1 MSNNNDNPLDA
12 LISSDQALQPD
23 DFDTLDDILDDMRT
37 RAPETPQWE
46 FCEGFMAALICGRR
60 PMAPSEYLPVLL
72 DTGDDG
78 EGKFADDAQFELFF
92 KLWSQRWKEIEE
104 SLDSDVQ
111 DLEDE
116 RAFYP
121 QVMDVRGVMA
131 SLSPEERAL
140 AMRDNPGEDVPAFGQ
155 VWALGFMF
163 AVEAWPEDWV
173 APAKDKEAVK
183 WLNQALSALVALT
196 EDDTGPVEV
205 SVLETEDGK
214 EGPPSMSKAR
224 LEAFGE
230 AIWAVYDLREMWQSI
245 GPRVETV
252 RKEATP
258 GRNDLCYCGSGRK
271 YKKCHGAN

>member
-1 MSNNNDNPLDA
+1 MPNNSNTPSDDGASAA
-12 LISSDQALQPD
+12 LTPD
-23 DFDTLDDILDDMRT
+23 DFDTLDDILDELRT
-37 RAPETPQWE
+37 RNAETPQWE

-60 PMAPSEYLPVLL
+60 IVTPEEYLPVLL

-92 KLWSQRWKEIEE
+92 KLWSRRWKEITAALDADVE
-104 SLDSDVQ
+104 S
-111 DLEDE
+111 LEDE

-131 SLSPEERAL
+131 SLSVEERAT

-163 AVEAWPEDWV
+163 AVEAWPDDWV
-173 APAKDKEAVK
+173 APPKDKDAIK
-183 WLNQALSALVALT
+183 WLNDALGAMVALT

-205 SVLETEDGK
+205 SVLEQEDGK

-230 AIWAVYDLREMWQSI
+230 AVWAVYDLREMWQSI
-245 GPRVETV
+245 GPRVEQVFKTA
-252 RKEATP
+252 EP
-258 GRNDLCYCGSGRK
+258 GRNDLCHCGSGRK
-271 YKKCHGAN
+271 YKKCHGMN

>member
-1 MSNNNDNPLDA
+1 MSNSSNTPSDDGATAA
-12 LISSDQALQPD
+12 LSPD
-23 DFDTLDDILDDMRT
+23 DFDTLDDILDELRT
-37 RAPETPQWE
+37 RNSETPQWE

-60 PMAPSEYLPVLL
+60 IVTPDEYLPVLL
-72 DTGDDG
+72 DTGEDG

-92 KLWSQRWKEIEE
+92 KLWSRRWKEITA
-104 SLDSDVQ
+104 SLDADV
-111 DLEDE
+111 DSLEDD

-131 SLSPEERAL
+131 SLSEEERAT

-163 AVEAWPEDWV
+163 AVEAWPDDWV
-173 APAKDKEAVK
+173 APAKDKDAIK
-183 WLNQALSALVALT
+183 WLNDALGAMVALT

-205 SVLETEDGK
+205 SVLEQEDGK

-230 AIWAVYDLREMWQSI
+230 AVWAVYDLREMWQSI
-245 GPRVETV
+245 GPRVEQVFKTA
-252 RKEATP
+252 EP
-258 GRNDLCYCGSGRK
+258 GRNDLCHCGSGRK
-271 YKKCHGAN
+271 YKKCHGMN

>member
-1 MSNNNDNPLDA
+1 MSNNPDNPLDS
-12 LISSDQALQPD
+12 LISSDQILQPE
-23 DFDTLDDILDDMRT
+23 DFDTLDDILDDLRT
-37 RAPETPQWE
+37 RASETPQWE

-60 PMAPSEYLPVLL
+60 PVAPSEYLPVLL
-72 DTGDDG
+72 DTGEDG
-78 EGKFADDAQFELFF
+78 EGKFTDDAQYALFF
-92 KLWSQRWKEIEE
+92 KLWSQRWKELEE
-104 SLDSDVQ
+104 SLDADVQ

-131 SLSPEERAL
+131 SLSEEERAL

-173 APAKDKEAVK
+173 APAKDKEAIK
-183 WLNQALSALVALT
+183 WLNQALSAIVALT

-245 GPRVETV
+245 GPRVEQV
-252 RKEATP
+252 RKAAEP

-271 YKKCHGAN
+271 YKKCHGLN

>member
-1 MSNNNDNPLDA
+1 MPNSSNTPSDDGASAA
-12 LISSDQALQPD
+12 LSPD
-23 DFDTLDDILDDMRT
+23 DFDTLDDILDELRT
-37 RAPETPQWE
+37 RNSETPQWE

-60 PMAPSEYLPVLL
+60 IVTPSEYLPVLL
-72 DTGDDG
+72 DTGEDG

-92 KLWSQRWKEIEE
+92 KLWSRRWKEITASLDADVE
-104 SLDSDVQ
+104 SL
-111 DLEDE
+111 EDD

-131 SLSPEERAL
+131 SLSEEERAT

-163 AVEAWPEDWV
+163 AVEAWPDDWV
-173 APAKDKEAVK
+173 APPKDKDAVK
-183 WLNQALSALVALT
+183 WLNDALGAMVALT

-205 SVLETEDGK
+205 SVLEQEDGK

-230 AIWAVYDLREMWQSI
+230 AVWAVYDLREMWQSI
-245 GPRVETV
+245 GPRVEQVFKTA
-252 RKEATP
+252 EP
-258 GRNDLCYCGSGRK
+258 GRNDLCHCGSGRK
-271 YKKCHGAN
+271 YKKCHGMN

>member
-1 MSNNNDNPLDA
+1 MSNNPDNPLDA
-12 LISSDQALQPD
+12 LISSDQALQPE
-23 DFDTLDDILDDMRT
+23 DFDTLDDILDDLRT
-37 RAPETPQWE
+37 RASETPQWE

-60 PMAPSEYLPVLL
+60 PVAPSEYLPVLL
-72 DTGDDG
+72 DTGEDG
-78 EGKFADDAQFELFF
+78 EGKFADDAQYALFF
-92 KLWSQRWKEIEE
+92 KLWSQRWKELEE
-104 SLDSDVQ
+104 SLDADVQ

-121 QVMDVRGVMA
+121 QVMDIRGVMA
-131 SLSPEERAL
+131 SLSEEERAL

-183 WLNQALSALVALT
+183 WLNQALSAIVALT

-245 GPRVETV
+245 GPRVEQV
-252 RKEATP
+252 RKTAEP
-258 GRNDLCYCGSGRK
+258 GRNDLSYCGSGRK
-271 YKKCHGAN
+271 YKKCHGLN

>member
-1 MSNNNDNPLDA
+1 MP
-12 LISSDQALQPD
+12 ISSNTPSDDGASAALTPD
-23 DFDTLDDILDDMRT
+23 DFDTLDDILDELRT
-37 RAPETPQWE
+37 RNSETPQWE

-60 PMAPSEYLPVLL
+60 IVTPDEYLPVLL
-72 DTGDDG
+72 DTGEDG

-92 KLWSQRWKEIEE
+92 KLWSRRWKGITASLDADVE
-104 SLDSDVQ
+104 SL
-111 DLEDE
+111 EDD

-131 SLSPEERAL
+131 SLSEEERAT

-163 AVEAWPEDWV
+163 AVEAWPDDWV
-173 APAKDKEAVK
+173 APHKDKDAIK
-183 WLNQALSALVALT
+183 WLNDALGAMVALT

-205 SVLETEDGK
+205 SVLEQEDGK

-230 AIWAVYDLREMWQSI
+230 AVWAVYDLREMWQSI
-245 GPRVETV
+245 GPRVEQVFKTA
-252 RKEATP
+252 EP
-258 GRNDLCYCGSGRK
+258 GRNDLCHCGSGRK
-271 YKKCHGAN
+271 YKKCHGMN

>member
-1 MSNNNDNPLDA
+1 MPNSSNTPSDDGASAA
-12 LISSDQALQPD
+12 LTPD
-23 DFDTLDDILDDMRT
+23 DFDTLDDILDELRT
-37 RAPETPQWE
+37 RNSETPQWE

-60 PMAPSEYLPVLL
+60 IVTPDEYLPVLL
-72 DTGDDG
+72 DTGEDG

-92 KLWSQRWKEIEE
+92 KLWSRRWKEITASLDADVE
-104 SLDSDVQ
+104 SL
-111 DLEDE
+111 EDD

-131 SLSPEERAL
+131 SLSEEERAT

-163 AVEAWPEDWV
+163 AVEAWPDDWV
-173 APAKDKEAVK
+173 APPKDKDAIK
-183 WLNQALSALVALT
+183 WLNDALGAMVALT

-205 SVLETEDGK
+205 SVLEQEDGK

-230 AIWAVYDLREMWQSI
+230 AVWAVYDLREMWQSI
-245 GPRVETV
+245 GPRVEQVFKTA
-252 RKEATP
+252 EP
-258 GRNDLCYCGSGRK
+258 GRNDLCHCGSGRK
-271 YKKCHGAN
+271 YKKCHGMN

>member
-1 MSNNNDNPLDA
+1 MPNSSNTPSDDGASAA
-12 LISSDQALQPD
+12 LSPD
-23 DFDTLDDILDDMRT
+23 DFDTLDDILDELRT
-37 RAPETPQWE
+37 RNSETPQWE

-60 PMAPSEYLPVLL
+60 IVTPSEYLPVLL
-72 DTGDDG
+72 DTGEDG

-92 KLWSQRWKEIEE
+92 KLWSRRWKEITASLDADVE
-104 SLDSDVQ
+104 SL
-111 DLEDE
+111 EDD

-131 SLSPEERAL
+131 SLSEEERAT

-173 APAKDKEAVK
+173 APPKDKDAVK
-183 WLNQALSALVALT
+183 WLNDALGAMVALT

-205 SVLETEDGK
+205 SVLEQEDGK

-230 AIWAVYDLREMWQSI
+230 AVWAVYDLREMWQSI
-245 GPRVETV
+245 GPRVEQVFKTA
-252 RKEATP
+252 EP
-258 GRNDLCYCGSGRK
+258 GRNDLCHCGSGRK
-271 YKKCHGAN
+271 YKKCHGMN

>member
-1 MSNNNDNPLDA
+1 MSNNPDNPLDS
-12 LISSDQALQPD
+12 LISSDQILQPE
-23 DFDTLDDILDDMRT
+23 DFDTLDDILDDLRT
-37 RAPETPQWE
+37 RASETPQWE

-60 PMAPSEYLPVLL
+60 PVAPSEYLPVLL

-78 EGKFADDAQFELFF
+78 EGKFTDDAQYALFF
-92 KLWSQRWKEIEE
+92 KLWSQRWKELEE
-104 SLDSDVQ
+104 SLDADVQ

-131 SLSPEERAL
+131 SLSEEERAL

-173 APAKDKEAVK
+173 APAKDKEAIK
-183 WLNQALSALVALT
+183 WLNQALSAIVALT

-245 GPRVETV
+245 GPRVEQV
-252 RKEATP
+252 RKIAEP

-271 YKKCHGAN
+271 YKKCHGLN

>member
-1 MSNNNDNPLDA
+1 MP
-12 LISSDQALQPD
+12 ISSNTPSDDGASVALTPD
-23 DFDTLDDILDDMRT
+23 DYDTLDDILDELRT
-37 RAPETPQWE
+37 RNPETPQWE

-60 PMAPSEYLPVLL
+60 IVTPDEYLPVLL
-72 DTGDDG
+72 DTDEDG
-78 EGKFADDAQFELFF
+78 EGKFADDAQFEHFF
-92 KLWSQRWKEIEE
+92 KLWSRRWKEITA
-104 SLDSDVQ
+104 SLDADVES
-111 DLEDE
+111 LEDE

-131 SLSPEERAL
+131 SLSEEERAT

-163 AVEAWPEDWV
+163 AVEAWPDDWV
-173 APAKDKEAVK
+173 APTKDKEAVK
-183 WLNQALSALVALT
+183 WLNEALSAMVALT
-196 EDDTGPVEV
+196 EDDTGPLEV
-205 SVLETEDGK
+205 SVLEQDDGS

-230 AIWAVYDLREMWQSI
+230 AVWAVYDLREMWQSI
-245 GPRVETV
+245 GPRVEQV
-252 RKEATP
+252 RKTAEP

>member
-1 MSNNNDNPLDA
+1 MSNNPDNPLDS
-12 LISSDQALQPD
+12 LISSDQILQPE
-23 DFDTLDDILDDMRT
+23 DFDTLDDILDDLRT
-37 RAPETPQWE
+37 RASETPQWE

-60 PMAPSEYLPVLL
+60 PVAPSEYLPVLL

-78 EGKFADDAQFELFF
+78 EGKFTDDAQYALFF
-92 KLWSQRWKEIEE
+92 KLWSQRWKELEE
-104 SLDSDVQ
+104 SLDADVQ

-131 SLSPEERAL
+131 SLSEEERAL

-173 APAKDKEAVK
+173 APAKDKEAIK
-183 WLNQALSALVALT
+183 WLNQALSAIVALT

-245 GPRVETV
+245 GPRVEQV
-252 RKEATP
+252 RKAAEP

-271 YKKCHGAN
+271 YKKCHGLN

>member
-1 MSNNNDNPLDA
+1 MPNLTPAATDA
-12 LISSDQALQPD
+12 APVDTLSPD
-23 DFDTLDDILDDMRT
+23 DFDALDAILDDLRS
-37 RAPETPQWE
+37 RHDEIPQWE

-60 PMAPSEYLPVLL
+60 PVAPSEYLPVLL
-72 DTGDDG
+72 DTGEEG
-78 EGKFADDAQFELFF
+78 EGKFADDAQYALFF

-104 SLDSDVQ
+104 SLDADVQ

-131 SLSPEERAL
+131 SLSPEERTLAL
-140 AMRDNPGEDVPAFGQ
+140 RDNPGEDVPAFGQ

-163 AVEAWPEDWV
+163 AVEAWPDDWV

-183 WLNQALSALVALT
+183 WLDQALGAIVALT

-245 GPRVETV
+245 GPRVEQV
-252 RKEATP
+252 RKTAEP

-271 YKKCHGAN
+271 YKKCHGLN

>member
-1 MSNNNDNPLDA
+1 MP
-12 LISSDQALQPD
+12 ISSNTPSDDGASAALTPD
-23 DFDTLDDILDDMRT
+23 DFDTLDDILDELRT
-37 RAPETPQWE
+37 RNSETPQWE

-60 PMAPSEYLPVLL
+60 IVTPDEYLPVLL
-72 DTGDDG
+72 DTGEDG

-92 KLWSQRWKEIEE
+92 KLWSRRWKEITASLDADVE
-104 SLDSDVQ
+104 SL
-111 DLEDE
+111 EDD

-131 SLSPEERAL
+131 SLSEEERAT

-163 AVEAWPEDWV
+163 AVEAWPDDWV
-173 APAKDKEAVK
+173 APPKDKDAIK
-183 WLNQALSALVALT
+183 WLNDALGAMVALT

-205 SVLETEDGK
+205 SVLEQEDGK

-230 AIWAVYDLREMWQSI
+230 AVWAVYDLREMWQSI
-245 GPRVETV
+245 GPRVEQVFKTA
-252 RKEATP
+252 EP
-258 GRNDLCYCGSGRK
+258 GRNDLCHCGSGRK
-271 YKKCHGAN
+271 YKKCHGMN

>member
-1 MSNNNDNPLDA
+1 MPNSSNTPSDDGATAA
-12 LISSDQALQPD
+12 LSAD
-23 DFDTLDDILDDMRT
+23 DFDTLDDILDELRT
-37 RAPETPQWE
+37 RNSETPQWE

-60 PMAPSEYLPVLL
+60 IVTPDEYLPVLL
-72 DTGDDG
+72 DTGEDG

-92 KLWSQRWKEIEE
+92 KLWSRRWKEITASLDADVE
-104 SLDSDVQ
+104 SL
-111 DLEDE
+111 EDD

-131 SLSPEERAL
+131 SLSEEERAT

-163 AVEAWPEDWV
+163 AVEAWPDDWV
-173 APAKDKEAVK
+173 APPKDKDAIK
-183 WLNQALSALVALT
+183 WLNDALGAMVALT

-205 SVLETEDGK
+205 SVLEQEDGK

-230 AIWAVYDLREMWQSI
+230 AVWAVYDLREMWQSI
-245 GPRVETV
+245 GPRVEQVFKTA
-252 RKEATP
+252 EP
-258 GRNDLCYCGSGRK
+258 GRNDLCHCGSGRK
-271 YKKCHGAN
+271 YKKCHGMN

>member
-1 MSNNNDNPLDA
+1 MPNSSNTPSDDGASAA
-12 LISSDQALQPD
+12 LSPD
-23 DFDTLDDILDDMRT
+23 DFDTLDDILDELRT
-37 RAPETPQWE
+37 RNSETPQWE

-60 PMAPSEYLPVLL
+60 IVTPDEYLPVLL
-72 DTGDDG
+72 DTGADG

-92 KLWSQRWKEIEE
+92 KLWSRRWKEITASLDADVE
-104 SLDSDVQ
+104 SL
-111 DLEDE
+111 EDD

-131 SLSPEERAL
+131 SLSEEERAT

-163 AVEAWPEDWV
+163 AVEAWPDDWV
-173 APAKDKEAVK
+173 APPKDKDAIK
-183 WLNQALSALVALT
+183 WLNDALGALVALT

-205 SVLETEDGK
+205 SVLEQEDGK

-230 AIWAVYDLREMWQSI
+230 AVWAVYDLREMWQSI
-245 GPRVETV
+245 GPRVEQVFKTA
-252 RKEATP
+252 EP
-258 GRNDLCYCGSGRK
+258 GRNDLCHCGSGRK
-271 YKKCHGAN
+271 YKKCHGMN